1 MEEAD
6 RQYFEVMES
15 LFQHPGWKL
24 LADDIRGWQ
33 EAIASQWR
41 SLKPDQLQYE
51 QGRYAGLAQVV
62 EHFELCEGLKARALA
77 DDENTEEEDSNVPT
91 L

>member
-1 MEEAD
+1 MEEAT
-6 RQYFEVMES
+6 RQYLEAMES

-24 LADDIRGWQ
+24 LSDDIKGWQ

-51 QGRYAGLAQVV
+51 QGRYAGMAQVV
-62 EHFELCEGLKARALA
+62 EHFALCEAVKAEALA
-77 DDENTEEEDSNVPT
+77 DDENTEQEED
-91 L
+91 